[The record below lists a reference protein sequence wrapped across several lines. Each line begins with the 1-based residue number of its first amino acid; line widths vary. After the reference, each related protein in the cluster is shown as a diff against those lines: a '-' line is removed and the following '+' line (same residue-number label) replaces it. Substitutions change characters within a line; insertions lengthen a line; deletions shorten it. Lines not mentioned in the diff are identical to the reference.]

1 MKLSRKHSPTLA
13 LALVILSFAI
23 PLSAQTQER
32 ILQTIT
38 VTGQGVETIP
48 TTIARVQLGVEV
60 RGQTAEQV
68 QQDVARRTS
77 AVLEVLRS
85 RNVPQLQTTG
95 IRLQPRYDYRNNEQR
110 FLGYIGT
117 NSVSFRI
124 KTEEVGALMDA
135 AIEAGATRIDG
146 ISFFAAEPA
155 IAAAQKEALR
165 RATQDA
171 QDQADAVL
179 SALNLS
185 RKDVV
190 RIAINGANH
199 QPPPRLQNAL
209 VRAESADTPVV
220 GGDREVRASVTL
232 EISY

>member
-1 MKLSRKHSPTLA
+1 MKLLEKRSSALA
-13 LALVILSFAI
+13 LAIAVLSVAL
-23 PLSAQTQER
+23 PLSAEAQER

-38 VTGQGVETIP
+38 VTGQGTESIP
-48 TTIARVQLGVEV
+48 TTITRVQLGVEV

-68 QQDVARRTS
+68 QQEVARRTS

-124 KTEEVGALMDA
+124 STEQAGALMDD
-135 AIEAGATRIDG
+135 AIAAGATRIDG
-146 ISFFAAEPA
+146 VSFFASDTAVA
-155 IAAAQKEALR
+155 TAQKEALR
-165 RATQDA
+165 QATQDA

-179 SALNLS
+179 AALNLS

-190 RIAINGANH
+190 RITINGANS
-199 QPPPRLQNAL
+199 QPPPVLQNAL
-209 VRAESADTPVV
+209 VRAETAETPVV
-220 GGDREVRASVTL
+220 GGDRVVRASVTL
-232 EISY
+232 EIRY